1 MIADAPPKLFTTALI
16 AGLFGGS
23 EPKFSLVSKEWSTLT
38 QSTTLGQ
45 TSASSAKAI
54 GSLNIGVIS
63 QTLAWFWFD
72 LAQREL
78 TK

>member
-1 MIADAPPKLFTTALI
+1 MIADAPPNCLQ
-16 AGLFGGS
+16 
-23 EPKFSLVSKEWSTLT
+23 PPSLPVSSGDLNQNSPSFQTQI

-45 TSASSAKAI
+45 TSASSAEAI
-54 GSLNIGVIS
+54 GSSSIGVIS
-63 QTLAWFWFD
+63 QTFAWFWFD